1 MATTLATL
9 TDRVEEILADTA
21 NAIWSTD
28 NLEEAIRQALHE
40 YSQARPQ
47 EKETS
52 LTLTAD
58 GREVAT
64 STITDLIDVT
74 EIWCN
79 YDSTDPDFPPPIRP
93 FRFWKDIGTIYV
105 MGYYEPQNADVV
117 RVFYTALHIIEDLDS
132 ATSTSVPDE
141 DITALAHGAAGY
153 AAMTRSVDLA
163 EMITVDRS
171 AVERME
177 TWGQELLADFRAH
190 LQAIARHRQDPIGHV
205 PTGKLDR
212 FESHWT

>member
-1 MATTLATL
+1 MATTLTL
-9 TDRVEEILADTA
+9 LRDRVEEILADTA
-21 NAIWSTD
+21 NAIWSTGNID
-28 NLEEAIRQALHE
+28 EAIRQALHE
-40 YSQARPQ
+40 YSQASPQ
-47 EKETS
+47 DKETS
-52 LTLTAD
+52 LTLAAD

-64 STITDLIDVT
+64 ATITDLIDVT
-74 EIWCN
+74 EIWCD

-105 MGYYEPQNADVV
+105 MGQYEPQNADVV
-117 RVFYTALHIIEDLDS
+117 RVFYTALHILNGLDS
-132 ATSTSVPDE
+132 ETSTSVPDE
-141 DITALAHGAAGY
+141 DVTALAHGAAGY

-163 EMITVDRS
+163 EMITVDRA

-177 TWGQELLADFRAH
+177 KWGQELLADFRLH

-212 FESHWT
+212 HEGDWT